1 MRSKTDYR
9 WGTRSN
15 NQNVAIYQ
23 VEDCGSVFATENENL
38 IHFAILALVFLLLHG
53 SIFAHDASSVTK
65 NCSKEPYKD
74 AIKF

>member
-1 MRSKTDYR
+1 M
-9 WGTRSN
+9 
-15 NQNVAIYQ
+15 
-23 VEDCGSVFATENENL
+23 EDCGSVFATENENL
-38 IHFAILALVFLLLHG
+38 IYFAVLALVFLPMHG